1 MTRAACVNAF
11 AMCLAAL
18 AGCLS
23 PATTRLPTLAT
34 GPPALERRSF
44 EHFDPYADDKL
55 GPETNTRPPSF
66 ENSREPQ
73 RKAIEGQFM
82 QGAPAGPVPPGYT
95 NGAYRDSDVV
105 R

>member
-1 MTRAACVNAF
+1 MTHAAQLSVF
-11 AMCLAAL
+11 ALSLAAL
-18 AGCLS
+18 SGCLS

-34 GPPALERRSF
+34 GPPGLERRSF

-66 ENSREPQ
+66 QDGREPQ

-95 NGAYRDSDVV
+95 NGAYRDGDVV